1 MIPLPYCGAPA
12 LPEDV
17 WLRWNTDPALLA
29 ALPLLALAHFVLA
42 RPAGPRPIT
51 CFLGAWGL
59 LAIVFISPFC
69 ALASALFAARTL
81 HHVLMVTAVAPL
93 LVLAGGAGARRGPG
107 AVPLALLHAMILWAW
122 HAPAA
127 YALALADT
135 TIYWLM
141 QAALLS
147 SAVAL
152 WRTVLAPAA
161 PIGAALAALALTLAQ
176 TGLLGALLT
185 FARVPLYAFHH
196 ATTWPWGLSPLADQ
210 QLAGAL
216 MWTLGALPYLAAA
229 LALVASRL
237 APSDPAAPEAAR

>member
-1 MIPLPYCGAPA
+1 MSIEIPGLSARQIDLANRIWSMDSTEEVVAFFDTLPMK
-12 LPEDV
+12 
-17 WLRWNTDPALLA
+17 
-29 ALPLLALAHFVLA
+29 A
-42 RPAGPRPIT
+42 RIDAY
-51 CFLGAWGL
+51 
-59 LAIVFISPFC
+59 IVY
-69 ALASALFAARTL
+69 T
-81 HHVLMVTAVAPL
+81 
-93 LVLAGGAGARRGPG
+93 
-107 AVPLALLHAMILWAW
+107 MILWAW

-152 WRTVLAPAA
+152 WRTILALAA

-185 FARVPLYAFHH
+185 FARAPLYAFHH

-237 APSDPAAPEAAR
+237 TPSAPAAPEAAR